1 MMSTQR
7 TLTFP
12 AGSGTASAARK
23 MLIGGEWVDSLSGKV
38 TSTYNPATGA
48 LLGTVPSGD
57 AHDVDRAVKAA
68 RAAFEGSWAQFRPTQ
83 RQRLLL
89 DIADLVEEHWEDLA
103 LSDTLDMGKPIVR
116 TRGDKDRVLGMLR
129 YYAGMALALDGRT
142 IQNSQRAELLSYTRK
157 EPIGVV
163 AAIIPWNAPIA
174 ATVWKIAP
182 ALATG
187 CTAILK
193 PSEEAPLSSL
203 LVAELMQRAGAPD
216 GVVNIVTGPGSR
228 VGAALV
234 EHDGVD
240 KITFTGSTPTGQGI
254 LRASAG
260 NLKRVTLELGG
271 KSPQIVCA
279 DADLD
284 AIVPTVALA
293 AFANSGQI
301 CIAGSRVLVERSIEQ
316 ELIERLSAYA
326 SSLRVGPGIDPETE
340 IGPMVS
346 RRQFDK
352 VLSYLDAG
360 VSEGASVATGGG
372 ALTEGVLA
380 AGHFIAPTVFTQTE
394 PSMSI
399 VREEIFGPVVTTAP
413 FDTLDEAVA
422 QANATPF
429 GLAAGVFTR
438 DVGKA
443 HRLAARI
450 QAGTVWVNTYHLLDP
465 AVPFGGYK
473 MSGIGKESGVEHLDE
488 YLNTKAVWVDLS

>member
-1 MMSTQR
+1 MNALAESVTER
-7 TLTFP
+7 
-12 AGSGTASAARK
+12 R
-23 MLIGGEWVDSLSGKV
+23 MLINGEWVEALSGRV
-38 TSTYNPATGA
+38 ATTSNPATGEVIA
-48 LLGTVPSGD
+48 TVPDSD
-57 AHDVDRAVKAA
+57 VEDVDRAVRAA
-68 RAAFEGSWAQFRPTQ
+68 RAALDGPWSQFRPTE

-89 DIADLVEEHWEDLA
+89 SIADLVDEHWEELA
-103 LSDTLDMGKPIVR
+103 QSDTLDMGKPIVR

-163 AAIIPWNAPIA
+163 GAIIPWNAPVA
-174 ATVWKIAP
+174 ASVWKIAP

-187 CTAILK
+187 CTVILK
-193 PSEEAPLSSL
+193 PSEEAPLSPL
-203 LVAELMQRAGAPD
+203 LVGDLMQRAGVPD
-216 GVVNIVTGPGSR
+216 GVVNIVTGRGTT
-228 VGAALV
+228 VGAALA
-234 EHDGVD
+234 EHDGID
-240 KITFTGSTPTGQGI
+240 KITFTGSTATGQSI

-301 CIAGSRVLVERSIEQ
+301 CIAGSRVLVERSIER
-316 ELIERLSAYA
+316 ELVERLSDYA
-326 SSLRVGPGIDPETE
+326 SSLRIGPGIDPETE
-340 IGPMVS
+340 IGPLIS
-346 RRQFDK
+346 KRQFDK
-352 VLSYLDAG
+352 VLSYLAAG
-360 VSEGASVATGGG
+360 VEEGAQVASGGH
-372 ALTEGVLA
+372 ALTD
-380 AGHFIAPTVFTQTE
+380 GHFASGHFVAPTVFTGTDA
-394 PSMSI
+394 SMSI
-399 VREEIFGPVVTTAP
+399 VRDEIFGPVVATAP

-422 QANATPF
+422 MANATPY

-473 MSGIGKESGVEHLDE
+473 MSGLGKESGIEHLDG
-488 YLNTKAVWVDLS
+488 YLNTKAVWVDLA

>member
-1 MMSTQR
+1 MTSTQR

-12 AGSGTASAARK
+12 AGSDTAPVARK
-23 MLIGGEWVDSLSGKV
+23 MLIGGEWVDALSGKT
-38 TSTYNPATGA
+38 TSTYDPATGA
-48 LLGTVPSGD
+48 LLATVPSGD
-57 AHDVDRAVKAA
+57 AQDVERAVRAA
-68 RAAFEGSWAQFRPTQ
+68 RAAFEGPWAQFRPTQ

-89 DIADLVEEHWEDLA
+89 DIADLVEEHWEELA

-116 TRGDKDRVLGMLR
+116 TRGDRDRVLGMLR

-163 AAIIPWNAPIA
+163 GAIIPWNAPVP

-187 CTAILK
+187 CTVILK
-193 PSEEAPLSSL
+193 PSGEAPLSSL
-203 LVAELMQRAGAPD
+203 LVAELMQRAGTPD
-216 GVVNIVTGPGSR
+216 GVVNVVTGPGAS
-228 VGAALV
+228 VGNALA
-234 EHDGVD
+234 EHQGID
-240 KITFTGSTPTGQGI
+240 KITFTGSTETGQDI

-301 CIAGSRVLVERSIEQ
+301 CIAGSRVLVERSIEA
-316 ELIERLSAYA
+316 ELIERLAAYA
-326 SSLRVGPGIDPETE
+326 SSLRVGPGVDPETQ

-346 RRQFDK
+346 QRQFDK
-352 VLSYLDAG
+352 VRSYVDAG
-360 VSEGASVATGGG
+360 VAEGARVASGGN

-380 AGHFIAPTVFTQTE
+380 GGHYLEPTIFADTDS
-394 PSMSI
+394 SMSI
-399 VREEIFGPVVTTAP
+399 VREEIFGPVVATAP
-413 FDTLDEAVA
+413 FDSLDEAVA
-422 QANATPF
+422 KANATPY

-473 MSGIGKESGVEHLDE
+473 MSGIGKESGTEHLDE